1 MKFNEFIIDNYF
13 ENVRSDSKFF
23 NKENMKA
30 VNKIV
35 TFFDNYFINASV
47 LSRLKANDMIF
58 DFSIPKDLINRI
70 EVLANY
76 LYDEQ
81 PTYGYGYQGNGYKLD
96 KRDDNLIILKVTLAT
111 KILLAYTSHNIRKQT
126 VENIDNYFSSLF
138 YKIVCT
144 FDAFDQIDNIVYY
157 RGKKNIKKTEDNN
170 NENVIPNTPITVN
183 DWKNKDVEPDYDY
196 DRNKETALITA
207 LIRININF
215 ISRNIDLSLEI
226 AQKYSAYLKI
236 VEDMNPFVTDFAF
249 VNKLALFNLIK
260 DIKTETISKD
270 LYDEDKQNIIN
281 KIDELLDSNT
291 FDNII
296 KYNEIKTV
304 LTYGGDRPDFQ
315 CEKLMNKYL
324 ADYKYTGVVYHGFYN
339 RNGVP
344 DVLSVLRHYENGFIS
359 CSKDL
364 RTAKNFS
371 RRGGSDCN
379 MFGGV
384 LEIYI
389 DEDIEAIDVEKI
401 LTDAYNK
408 EKSVYRGMYTSFI
421 NEKEV
426 LIKMPIKKYR
436 LLTPRD
442 IDVILGDDQYLQEYK
457 PTKKVQSVDNTNK

>member
-30 VNKIV
+30 INKTV
-35 TFFDNYFINASV
+35 TFFDNYFINASM
-47 LSRLKANDMIF
+47 LSRLKANSMIF
-58 DFSIPKDLINRI
+58 DFNVPRDLINRI

-96 KRDDNLIILKVTLAT
+96 RRDDDLIILKVILAT

-138 YKIVCT
+138 YKIVYS
-144 FDAFDQIDNIVYY
+144 FNAFDQIDNIIYY
-157 RGKKNIKKTEDNN
+157 RGRKKLNKNLDN
-170 NENVIPNTPITVN
+170 NENNIPNAPITVN

-215 ISRNIDLSLEI
+215 ISRNKDLSLEI
-226 AQKYSAYLKI
+226 AQKYSAYLQI
-236 VEDMNPFVTDFAF
+236 VEDMNPFVTDFNF
-249 VNKLALFNLIK
+249 VNKLSLFKLIK
-260 DIKTETISKD
+260 DIKTETMSKD
-270 LYDEDKQNIIN
+270 LDDDDKQNIID
-281 KIDELLDSNT
+281 KINELLESNT
-291 FDNII
+291 FDNVI
-296 KYNEIKTV
+296 KYNEINTV

-315 CEKLMNKYL
+315 CKKLMDKYI

-339 RNGVP
+339 INGVP

-359 CSKDL
+359 CSKNL
-364 RTAKNFS
+364 RTAKNFAHQ
-371 RRGGSDCN
+371 GSDCN

-384 LEIYI
+384 LEIYV
-389 DEDIEAIDVEKI
+389 DDDMEAIDVEKI

-408 EKSVYRGMYTSFI
+408 EKSVYRNLYNSFI
-421 NEKEV
+421 NEREV

-442 IDVILGDDQYLQEYK
+442 IDIILGDDQYLQEYK
-457 PTKKVQSVDNTNK
+457 PTKKVQPMNNTNK